1 MVGDT
6 IRTTLARNK
15 KAISYQVAGQT
26 ISGTIYYPK
35 SNEPAPAVLL
45 LPTAMGL
52 TPHEHAMAARLAR
65 EGFTTLALGY
75 TRRTTGALVK
85 NERLRTHLEQVVTR
99 GWHALLADTR
109 SDKSRAAVIG
119 FSLGGYFAV
128 YLGTALKELAPKAV
142 VVYYGMYALAGS
154 ELKLLR
160 APLLLLQAE
169 DDDDD
174 FVASAKR
181 VQELAARDEK
191 PWEVVFYPGTGHQF
205 DLFEPRGAATRD
217 AWERTVR
224 LLRQHLEPSTLK
236 AADKTEAL

>member
-1 MVGDT
+1 
-6 IRTTLARNK
+6 
-15 KAISYQVAGQT
+15 
-26 ISGTIYYPK
+26 
-35 SNEPAPAVLL
+35 
-45 LPTAMGL
+45 
-52 TPHEHAMAARLAR
+52 
-65 EGFTTLALGY
+65 
-75 TRRTTGALVK
+75 
-85 NERLRTHLEQVVTR
+85 
-99 GWHALLADTR
+99 
-109 SDKSRAAVIG
+109 
-119 FSLGGYFAV
+119 
-128 YLGTALKELAPKAV
+128 
-142 VVYYGMYALAGS
+142 MYALAGS